1 MPASGDLRSE
11 DTLFFTTPSR
21 NFNRPARQI
30 DPTPNGND
38 LGHYMK
44 SYRKDILSKFAIIVL
59 MPEIIFVSKWI
70 RAKMPHTDVLRMRK
84 IHILS
89 KKWAKSQT
97 KAQKSSKNDFIREIW
112 WPIRERGRSVP
123 YLGELACMVLL
134 AINVYKSCSNLLT
147 IRLRP
152 RSNVELFMRRT

>member
-11 DTLFFTTPSR
+11 ALFFSLPPPGISTDP
-21 NFNRPARQI
+21 PRQI

-70 RAKMPHTDVLRMRK
+70 RAKMPHKTYCECEK
-84 IHILS
+84 FTF
-89 KKWAKSQT
+89 WAKNGRNLKLRHR
-97 KAQKSSKNDFIREIW
+97 KAQKMILSGRYGDPYGKEGDRCRIW
-112 WPIRERGRSVP
+112 ESWHVWC
-123 YLGELACMVLL
+123 YLPSMCTKAVR
-134 AINVYKSCSNLLT
+134 IY
-147 IRLRP
+147 
-152 RSNVELFMRRT
+152 